1 MKEAKRGCRPSSG
14 GHLDL
19 PLAAQMKLQ
28 PWARPLASP
37 RRAAPPRSA
46 VPHVGRM
53 HAVSGSWF
61 LSCRF
66 RRGKYFAA
74 ERYFAAE
81 SSKARRRRPTGGA
94 FEDNLHAKWCT
105 KLPYEAT
112 QLSHRVGPYNVT
124 LSLAS

>member
-37 RRAAPPRSA
+37 RRRPPAIGCSVSVACMRSL
-46 VPHVGRM
+46 VPGFSVV
-53 HAVSGSWF
+53 AS
-61 LSCRF
+61 
-66 RRGKYFAA
+66 AA
-74 ERYFAAE
+74 ENISPR
-81 SSKARRRRPTGGA
+81 KAPKRGDTQPGGA
-94 FEDNLHAKWCT
+94 SEDNLHAKWCT

-112 QLSHRVGPYNVT
+112 QLSHRVGPYDVT
-124 LSLAS
+124 LYLAS

>member
-37 RRAAPPRSA
+37 RRRPGCLVSVACMRSLVPGFSVSAENISPRKAPK
-46 VPHVGRM
+46 
-53 HAVSGSWF
+53 
-61 LSCRF
+61 
-66 RRGKYFAA
+66 RGDTQ
-74 ERYFAAE
+74 
-81 SSKARRRRPTGGA
+81 PGGA
-94 FEDNLHAKWCT
+94 SEDNLHAKWCT

-112 QLSHRVGPYNVT
+112 QLSHRVGPYDVT